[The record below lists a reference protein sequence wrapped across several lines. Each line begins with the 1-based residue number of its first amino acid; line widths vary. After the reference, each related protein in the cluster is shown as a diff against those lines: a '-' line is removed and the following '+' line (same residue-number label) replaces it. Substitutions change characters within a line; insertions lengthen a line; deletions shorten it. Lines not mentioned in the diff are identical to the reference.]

1 MSVLVRPAT
10 PLDADA
16 LAGLWGDAARECA
29 QHRGGAALL
38 EDLLA
43 GRDDVSAL
51 RDALAAGELVVVLE
65 GGVPVAFAWRR
76 GELIAALYVARAQ
89 RRRGH
94 ARSLVAGLLAD
105 PHPPT
110 DGFALPGDR
119 ATKSLYESIGWKA
132 RLLTMRAG

>member
-1 MSVLVRPAT
+1 MTALVRPAAA
-10 PLDADA
+10 PDAAA
-16 LAGLWGDAARECA
+16 LAGLWSDAARECA

-38 EDLLA
+38 EDLRA
-43 GRDDVSAL
+43 GRDDAATL

-65 GGVPVAFAWRR
+65 SDVPVGFAWRR
-76 GELIAALYVARAQ
+76 GEFIAALYVARGE

-94 ARSLVAGLLAD
+94 ARSLVAGLLTD

-110 DGFALPGDR
+110 DGYALPGDR